1 MKRCAFTTCL
11 VFFIL
16 LHTQAQTIDS
26 TIEKYAGEYS
36 SERIYLHYDKSTY
49 APGETIW
56 FKAYL
61 MQGIYPATDSKT
73 LYIDWTD
80 DKGNVL
86 LHSPSPIVDGTTVG
100 QFDLPATYTGK
111 FIHLKAYTKWMLNFD
126 TAFLYNNDLR
136 VLTKTNIAQATKMV
150 ITPSLQFFPEG
161 GDMITG
167 VTNKIAFKAS
177 DQFGRPVLIKGEI
190 TDKAGKV
197 LDSLHVIHDGMGFF
211 FLTPKEGDA
220 LTAKW
225 KDDKGKSYS
234 TELPT
239 AKSSGITMQVVPSK
253 NNRIFSVTAPATEA
267 VAVGK
272 VHLIGTMY
280 QHEIFKVTKDIS
292 SGTAQGVIPTQDL
305 PSGILT
311 ITVFNDHWVPL
322 AERITFIDNR
332 EYLFQAEMEVQHWG
346 LNKRARNE
354 VQIAVPDNLPANFS
368 VAVTDVDIDADSSD
382 NIISHLLLTGELKG
396 RIFNPAWYFTDSSNS
411 RSGELDLVMLTHGW
425 RRFNWDNVAKGVFPK
440 INYQKDTSY
449 LTLSGKIYGA
459 TTSQLRDAANI
470 VLMINNADH
479 GKQMLALPVSPSGVF
494 NDPSYLLFD
503 TANIYYQLSKASGIT
518 DVSVKFME
526 GRLPPLQNNI
536 AATGNYYS
544 KFFDTAGNARHLALA
559 NELHEL
565 LAKYHG
571 KVLET
576 VKISVK
582 TKSPVEM
589 LDEKYTS
596 GMFKG
601 GDGYQFDLLTDQRAS
616 ASTSIFNYLQG
627 QVAGLQISTA
637 GNTPTL
643 QWRGGSP
650 ALFLDEIPSDAS
662 MLASIPVSDVAYIK
676 VMRPPFMGASGGA
689 NGAIAIYTRRGDDA
703 KAVGGKGL
711 SSNTVTG
718 YTGIREF
725 YAPNY
730 GTFNPDDD
738 KRDLRTTLYWNPNV
752 VTTPQQSKVVVTF
765 YNNDIT
771 KAFRVIIEGMTK
783 DGRLTH
789 IEQIME

>member
-136 VLTKTNIAQATKMV
+136 VLTKTNIVQATKMV

-161 GDMITG
+161 GDMIIG